1 MIFLSCLLLF
11 IIAYSIDHFVTDNKR
26 FRRLLINLFTFIE
39 FISLSLFIW
48 INLTTKLSRTIL
60 AVLSF
65 LFIGFLIYF
74 NFTSHFKRIDSI
86 PIGIESIIIISFSF
100 YFLYERTKSLSTR
113 FIYNDYRFWI
123 IIGMIIYLA
132 GSFFIYLY
140 GEQLDPSAWKKFRY
154 ITLIFFI
161 IRTIFFAIGIL
172 IFVKTPEEKP
182 KLINKNIPFLDIK

>member
-1 MIFLSCLLLF
+1 
-11 IIAYSIDHFVTDNKR
+11 
-26 FRRLLINLFTFIE
+26 
-39 FISLSLFIW
+39 
-48 INLTTKLSRTIL
+48 
-60 AVLSF
+60 
-65 LFIGFLIYF
+65 
-74 NFTSHFKRIDSI
+74 
-86 PIGIESIIIISFSF
+86 
-100 YFLYERTKSLSTR
+100 
-113 FIYNDYRFWI
+113 
-123 IIGMIIYLA
+123 MIIYLA